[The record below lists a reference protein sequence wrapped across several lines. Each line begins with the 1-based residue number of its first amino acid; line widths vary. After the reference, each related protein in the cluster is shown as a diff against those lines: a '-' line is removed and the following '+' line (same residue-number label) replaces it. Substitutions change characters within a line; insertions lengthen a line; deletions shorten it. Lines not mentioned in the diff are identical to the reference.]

1 LFDRLDVLSDR
12 VSSAAPQA
20 MLRSTPTIAAGKSG
34 AMAMA
39 LRQIVVRQGDGRTSI
54 ETLPPRIGSAAASVP
69 TAAGSVT
76 VGKTGRM
83 MMGTGSV
90 DVGTPGPAAAATKA
104 ETLVE
109 RIGDRIAR
117 RLGMAAA
124 NETEAAASAAP
135 TAVTPPS
142 APMCPM
148 MGTTA
153 SPMSGAVSAQVET
166 SSSDIDSLDGFGT
179 LTISLGDASP
189 AASAAGG
196 EGRLVHWLE
205 RLLDVLELKLA
216 AMK

>member
-1 LFDRLDVLSDR
+1 MERGQAVVTQSEGR
-12 VSSAAPQA
+12 VSIATMAP
-20 MLRSTPTIAAGKSG
+20 
-34 AMAMA
+34 
-39 LRQIVVRQGDGRTSI
+39 
-54 ETLPPRIGSAAASVP
+54 GSASAVARTP
-69 TAAGSVT
+69 AFAGSVT

-83 MMGTGSV
+83 MIGTGSV
-90 DVGTPGPAAAATKA
+90 DVGTPGPAAAAATKA

-124 NETEAAASAAP
+124 NETEAAASVAP

-148 MGTTA
+148 MGTMA
-153 SPMSGAVSAQVET
+153 SPMSGTVSAQVET